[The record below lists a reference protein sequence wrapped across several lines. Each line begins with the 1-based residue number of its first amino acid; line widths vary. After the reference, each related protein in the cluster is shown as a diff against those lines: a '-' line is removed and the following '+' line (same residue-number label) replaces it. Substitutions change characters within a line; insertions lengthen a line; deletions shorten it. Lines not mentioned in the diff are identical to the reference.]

1 MCERTISDE
10 INFKDFLRIA
20 VHHCC
25 TLLPKQNEL
34 HTPMPLLT
42 TSTATYEGV
51 LIVKRGQCFQNIFA
65 YGFPHEGGGGIRTK
79 SKTKNF
85 CILYAIFTNPPPP
98 KQ

>member
-51 LIVKRGQCFQNIFA
+51 LIVKRGQCSQNIFA
-65 YGFPHEGGGGIRTK
+65 YGFPHEGGGGDSNK
-79 SKTKNF
+79 EQNQEL
-85 CILYAIFTNPPPP
+85 LYIICHFY
-98 KQ
+98 

>member
-51 LIVKRGQCFQNIFA
+51 PIVKRASALRIYLHMAFLMK
-65 YGFPHEGGGGIRTK
+65 GGGDSNK
-79 SKTKNF
+79 EQNQEL
-85 CILYAIFTNPPPP
+85 LYIICHCY
-98 KQ
+98 